1 MEPVLRRL
9 PATAAELREEQESEE
24 QGTAEVNIVKQLQKK
39 KKKKI
44 RGTRDKEMHDALG
57 ESED

>member
-39 KKKKI
+39 KKKI